1 MNILNE
7 LTIKNLKQNKK
18 RTMVTIFGIM
28 LSVALVTAITTF
40 LSSMQGSLIEYA
52 KRNIGDYHL
61 YVTDIP
67 AEEQKYFLKNEKIG
81 KIMKTQTLGEIT
93 MEEVKLDEYEDS
105 VPQMRLKAFGEDALT
120 HTGKFLYE
128 GRLPKNEK
136 EVVFPM
142 NLVWIESLQYVVG
155 DEITFRVNGVEQTYT
170 ICGMSN
176 YPSFEFYTD
185 EGNMGYTFL
194 TKLSHD
200 AEGETS
206 DLFITMKDP
215 KDTYRF
221 YEELTK
227 KRGYAE
233 NQIEVNHNLLRFE
246 GVTRSEA
253 TMQILYRLAFL
264 VILIIIFT
272 SVFVIK
278 NSFDISI
285 TERIRQYGMLASI
298 GATSK
303 QIRKNVLF
311 EGFALGIIAVP
322 LGVLCGIFAI
332 WVTLRG
338 VMWILEDAGLAA
350 EFYNLQLHIS
360 GGAVVAAVVVAVV
373 TIFISALIPARKAA
387 KVAPIDAIREAKD
400 VKISGKKLR
409 TPKLL
414 QKLFGIEGELAD
426 KNLKRSRKK
435 YRTTVFSIFSKDVKI
450 SGKKLRTP
458 KLLQKLFGIEG
469 ELADKNLKRSRKKYR
484 TTVFSIFLSV
494 VLFVSISSMM
504 KYAFELQDLQVRKQ
518 DFNLYAW
525 IQNVRSK
532 ELTSEAWTGK
542 DYDRQLE
549 IEKEAYQ
556 KVKKLE
562 GIKRATI
569 VKYMVAN
576 VDAAAFSE
584 RALELQQQMTEGCT
598 REDMQ
603 EMINVK
609 VYSVEDREYRD
620 YLKDLGLDYEEAE
633 GKAILL
639 DQALYEVSVDGKPIR
654 EKYRYLD
661 VEEGDTLSIQELT
674 GEDWKQNEK
683 TPLEIVKVTEE
694 APFGLQSG
702 IGFGM
707 IRVIVSEKMMEQ
719 FDHWYDGIRIDAE
732 DTRKLAEE
740 IEQIE
745 QVDGGTVEWDVNDLD
760 AEARESKSLIL
771 VVSIFVYGFIAVI
784 SVIGITNV
792 FNTITTNM
800 TLRSREFAILKSVG
814 MTEKEFRKMI
824 RYESL
829 LYGVKALALGLP
841 AGVLLSYLFHYL
853 FVGILIVEY
862 KLPWREMG
870 IAVVF
875 VFLII
880 SLTMH
885 YAVKKSQKQNIIETI
900 RSENI

>member
-52 KRNIGDYHL
+52 KRNSGDYHL
-61 YVTDIP
+61 YVTNIP

-120 HTGKFLYE
+120 HTGKFIYE
-128 GRLPKNEK
+128 GRLPKNEN

-142 NLVWIESLQYVVG
+142 NLLWTESLQYVVG

-170 ICGMSN
+170 ICGICR
-176 YPSFEFYTD
+176 YPSFEFYAED
-185 EGNMGYTFL
+185 GNMGYTFL

-200 AEGETS
+200 VEGETS

-215 KDTYRF
+215 KEAYRF

-338 VMWILEDAGLAA
+338 VTWILEDAGLAA

-360 GGAVVAAVVVAVV
+360 VMAIVAAVMIAVV
-373 TIFISALIPARKAA
+373 TIFISALIPAGKAA
-387 KVAPIDAIREAKD
+387 KVSPIDAIRESKS

-409 TPKLL
+409 TPKIL
-414 QKLFGIEGELAD
+414 QKCL
-426 KNLKRSRKK
+426 
-435 YRTTVFSIFSKDVKI
+435 
-450 SGKKLRTP
+450 
-458 KLLQKLFGIEG
+458 GIEG

-494 VLFVSISSMM
+494 VLFVSISSMVR
-504 KYAFELQDLQVRKQ
+504 YAFELQDLEVQKQ

-532 ELTSEAWTGK
+532 ELPSEAWTEK
-542 DYDRQLE
+542 DYDLQLE
-549 IEKEAYQ
+549 IEKAAYQ
-556 KVKKLE
+556 KVKKLK

-569 VKYMVAN
+569 VKYTVAN
-576 VDAAAFSE
+576 VDPAAFSE

-603 EMINVK
+603 EMVNVMI
-609 VYSVEDREYRD
+609 YSVEDREYRE
-620 YLKDLGLDYEEAE
+620 YLKDLGVDYEEAE
-633 GKAILL
+633 VKAILL
-639 DQALYEVSVDGKPIR
+639 DQALYEASVDGKTVR
-654 EKYRYLD
+654 EKYRYLNLG
-661 VEEGDTLSIQELT
+661 EGDTLSIQELT
-674 GEDWKQNEK
+674 GEDWTKNEK
-683 TPLEIVKVTEE
+683 IPFEVAKVTDE

-707 IRVIVSEKMMEQ
+707 IRVIISDKQMEQ
-719 FDHWYDGIRIDAE
+719 FDYWYDGIRIDVE

-740 IEQIE
+740 IKKID
-745 QVDGGTVEWDVNDLD
+745 QVNGGVVEWDINDLD
-760 AEARESKSLIL
+760 AIARESKSLIL
-771 VVSIFVYGFIAVI
+771 IVSIFVYGFIAVI

-841 AGVLLSYLFHYL
+841 AGVLLSYLFHYI
-853 FVGILIVEY
+853 FEGILIVDY

>member
-52 KRNIGDYHL
+52 KRNSGDYHL
-61 YVTDIP
+61 YVTDVP
-67 AEEQKYFLKNEKIG
+67 VEEQKYFFKNEKIG

-120 HTGKFLYE
+120 HTGKFIYE

-170 ICGMSN
+170 ICGMCS
-176 YPSFEFYTD
+176 YPSFEFYTE

-200 AEGETS
+200 VEGETS

-215 KDTYRF
+215 KDAYRF

-435 YRTTVFSIFSKDVKI
+435 YRTTVFSIF
-450 SGKKLRTP
+450 
-458 KLLQKLFGIEG
+458 
-469 ELADKNLKRSRKKYR
+469 
-484 TTVFSIFLSV
+484 LSV

-603 EMINVK
+603 EMVNVK

-683 TPLEIVKVTEE
+683 IPLEIVKVTEE

>member
-18 RTMVTIFGIM
+18 RTMVTIFGIL

-52 KRNIGDYHL
+52 KRNSGDYHL
-61 YVTDIP
+61 YVTEIP

-93 MEEVKLDEYEDS
+93 MEEVKRGEGEDS
-105 VPQMRLKAFGEDALT
+105 DLQMRLKAFGEDALT
-120 HTGKFLYE
+120 HTGEFIYE

-136 EVVFPM
+136 EVVVPM
-142 NLVWIESLQYVVG
+142 NLVWTESLQYVVG
-155 DEITFRVNGVEQTYT
+155 DQITFRVNGVEQTYT

-194 TKLSHD
+194 TKTSPD

-215 KDTYRF
+215 KDAYRF

-233 NQIEVNHNLLRFE
+233 NQVEVNNALLRFE

-264 VILIIIFT
+264 VILIIVFT

-285 TERIRQYGMLASI
+285 SERIRQYGMLASI

-360 GGAVVAAVVVAVV
+360 GGAIVAAVVIAVV
-373 TIFISALIPARKAA
+373 TIFISACIPAGKAA
-387 KVAPIDAIREAKD
+387 KIAPIDAIRESKD
-400 VKISGKKLR
+400 VKLCGKKLR
-409 TPKLL
+409 TPRLL
-414 QKLFGIEGELAD
+414 QKFL
-426 KNLKRSRKK
+426 
-435 YRTTVFSIFSKDVKI
+435 
-450 SGKKLRTP
+450 
-458 KLLQKLFGIEG
+458 GIEG

-494 VLFVSISSMM
+494 VLFVSISSMV
-504 KYAFELQDLQVRKQ
+504 KYAFELQDLEVQKQ

-532 ELTSEAWTGK
+532 ELPSEAWTEK
-542 DYDRQLE
+542 DYDRQME

-562 GIKRATI
+562 GVKRATI
-569 VKYMVAN
+569 VKYATAN
-576 VDAAAFSE
+576 VDASAFSE
-584 RALELQQQMTEGCT
+584 RALELQQQMSENCT
-598 REDMQ
+598 REEMQ
-603 EMINVK
+603 ETINVM

-620 YLKDLGLDYEEAE
+620 YLKDLGLDYEETE

-639 DQALYEVSVDGKPIR
+639 DQALYEASVDGKPIR
-654 EKYRYLD
+654 EKYRYLKL
-661 VEEGDTLSIQELT
+661 EEGDTLSIQELT

-683 TPLEIVKVTEE
+683 IPLEVVKVTEE
-694 APFGLQSG
+694 APFGLRSG
-702 IGFGM
+702 LGFGM
-707 IRVIVSEKMMEQ
+707 IRVIVSEKQMDR
-719 FDHWYDGIRIDAE
+719 FDYWYDGIRIDAE
-732 DTRKLAEE
+732 DTKQLTKE
-740 IEQIE
+740 IEQIK

-829 LYGVKALALGLP
+829 LYGVKALMLGLP
-841 AGVLLSYLFHYL
+841 AGVLLSYLFHYI
-853 FVGILIVEY
+853 FVGILIVDY

>member
-40 LSSMQGSLIEYA
+40 LSSMQGSLVEYA
-52 KRNIGDYHL
+52 KRNSGDYHL
-61 YVTDIP
+61 YVTDVP

-93 MEEVKLDEYEDS
+93 MEEVKLDEAEDS

-120 HTGKFLYE
+120 HTGKFIYE
-128 GRLPKNEK
+128 GRLPENEK

-142 NLVWIESLQYVVG
+142 NLIWTESLQYVVG

-176 YPSFEFYTD
+176 YPSFEFYTE

-194 TKLSHD
+194 TKLSYD
-200 AEGETS
+200 VEGETS

-215 KDTYRF
+215 KEAYRF

-227 KRGYAE
+227 KRGYEE

-246 GVTRSEA
+246 GVTRSEE
-253 TMQILYRLAFL
+253 TMKILYRLASL
-264 VILIIIFT
+264 VILVIIFT

-338 VMWILEDAGLAA
+338 VMWIIENAGMSA

-360 GGAVVAAVVVAVV
+360 VMAIVAAVVIAVI
-373 TIFISALIPARKAA
+373 TIFISALIPAGKAA
-387 KVAPIDAIREAKD
+387 KVAPIDAIRE
-400 VKISGKKLR
+400 
-409 TPKLL
+409 
-414 QKLFGIEGELAD
+414 
-426 KNLKRSRKK
+426 
-435 YRTTVFSIFSKDVKI
+435 SKDVKI

-458 KLLQKLFGIEG
+458 KILQKLLGIEG

-504 KYAFELQDLQVRKQ
+504 KYAFELQDIQVQEQ
-518 DFNLYAW
+518 DYNLSAW
-525 IQNVRSK
+525 ITNVRTK
-532 ELTSEAWTGK
+532 ALPSEAWTEK
-542 DYDRQLE
+542 DYDLYLGIQ
-549 IEKEAYQ
+549 KEAYQ
-556 KVKKLE
+556 KAEKLE
-562 GIKRATI
+562 GVKRATL
-569 VKYMVAN
+569 VKNTTAY
-576 VDAAAFSE
+576 VDPAAFSD
-584 RALELQQQMTEGCT
+584 RALELEQQMVEDCT
-598 REDMQ
+598 REVLQ
-603 EMINVK
+603 ETINVD
-609 VYSVEDREYRD
+609 VYSVSDQEYRA
-620 YLKDLGLDYEEAE
+620 YLKELGLSYKQAE

-639 DQALYEVSVDGKPIR
+639 DQALYEMPTDGKMTR
-654 EKYRYLD
+654 EKYRYLNL
-661 VEEGDTLSIQELT
+661 EEGDTLSIQELT
-674 GEDWKQNEK
+674 GEDWTKNEK
-683 TPLEIVKVTEE
+683 IPLEVVKVTDE
-694 APFGLQSG
+694 APFGLPSG
-702 IGFGM
+702 IGYGR
-707 IRVIVSEKMMEQ
+707 IRVIVSDKMMEQ
-719 FDHWYDGIRIDAE
+719 FDYSYSGMRIDTG
-732 DTRKLAEE
+732 DTKKLAEE
-740 IEQIE
+740 IKKIE
-745 QVDGGTVEWDVNDLD
+745 QVNGGTVIWDINDLD
-760 AEARESKSLIL
+760 AIARESKSLIL
-771 VVSIFVYGFIAVI
+771 IVSIFVYGFIAVI

-853 FVGILIVEY
+853 FVGILIVDY

>member
-52 KRNIGDYHL
+52 KRNSGDYHL
-61 YVTDIP
+61 YVTNIP

-120 HTGKFLYE
+120 HTGKFIYE
-128 GRLPKNEK
+128 GRLPKNEN

-142 NLVWIESLQYVVG
+142 NLLWTESLQYVVG

-170 ICGMSN
+170 ICGICR
-176 YPSFEFYTD
+176 YPSFEFYAED
-185 EGNMGYTFL
+185 GNMGYTFL

-200 AEGETS
+200 VEGETS

-215 KDTYRF
+215 KEAYRF

-338 VMWILEDAGLAA
+338 VTWILEDAGLAA

-360 GGAVVAAVVVAVV
+360 VMAIVAAVMIAVV
-373 TIFISALIPARKAA
+373 TIFISALIPAGKAA
-387 KVAPIDAIREAKD
+387 KVSPIDAIRESKS

-409 TPKLL
+409 TPKVL
-414 QKLFGIEGELAD
+414 QKCL
-426 KNLKRSRKK
+426 
-435 YRTTVFSIFSKDVKI
+435 
-450 SGKKLRTP
+450 
-458 KLLQKLFGIEG
+458 GIEG

-494 VLFVSISSMM
+494 VLFVSISSMVR
-504 KYAFELQDLQVRKQ
+504 YAFELQDLEVQKQ

-532 ELTSEAWTGK
+532 ELPSEAWTEK
-542 DYDRQLE
+542 DYDLQLE
-549 IEKEAYQ
+549 IEKAAYQ
-556 KVKKLE
+556 KVKKLK

-569 VKYMVAN
+569 VKYTVAN
-576 VDAAAFSE
+576 VDPAAFSE

-603 EMINVK
+603 EMVNVMI
-609 VYSVEDREYRD
+609 YSVEDREYRE
-620 YLKDLGLDYEEAE
+620 YLKDLGVDYEEAE
-633 GKAILL
+633 VKAILL
-639 DQALYEVSVDGKPIR
+639 DQALYEASVDGKTVR
-654 EKYRYLD
+654 EKYRYLNLG
-661 VEEGDTLSIQELT
+661 EGDTLSIQELT

-683 TPLEIVKVTEE
+683 IPLEVVKVTDE

-707 IRVIVSEKMMEQ
+707 IRVIISDKQMEQ
-719 FDHWYDGIRIDAE
+719 FDYWYDGIRIDVE

-740 IEQIE
+740 IKKID
-745 QVDGGTVEWDVNDLD
+745 QVNGGVVEWDINDLD
-760 AEARESKSLIL
+760 AIARESKSLIL
-771 VVSIFVYGFIAVI
+771 IVSIFVYGFIAVI

-841 AGVLLSYLFHYL
+841 AGVLLSYLFHYI
-853 FVGILIVEY
+853 FEGILIVDY

>member
-1 MNILNE
+1 
-7 LTIKNLKQNKK
+7 
-18 RTMVTIFGIM
+18 MVTIFGIM

-52 KRNIGDYHL
+52 KRNSGDYHL

-93 MEEVKLDEYEDS
+93 MEEVKHEEEEDS
-105 VPQMRLKAFGEDALT
+105 ATQMRLKAFGEDALN

-136 EVVFPM
+136 EVVVPM
-142 NLVWIESLQYVVG
+142 NLVWSESLQYVVG
-155 DEITFRVNGVEQTYT
+155 DQITFRVNGTEQTYT

-194 TKLSHD
+194 TKLSDD
-200 AEGETS
+200 AEGETR

-215 KDTYRF
+215 KDAYRF

-233 NQIEVNHNLLRFE
+233 NQVEVNHALLRFE

-264 VILIIIFT
+264 VILIIIVT
-272 SVFVIK
+272 SIFVIK

-311 EGFALGIIAVP
+311 EGFILGIIAVP
-322 LGVLCGIFAI
+322 LGVLCGVCAI

-350 EFYNLQLHIS
+350 EFYNLQLHVS
-360 GGAVVAAVVVAVV
+360 GGAIAAAVVISVV
-373 TIFISALIPARKAA
+373 TIFISACIPARKAA
-387 KVAPIDAIREAKD
+387 KIAPIDAIRESKD
-400 VKISGKKLR
+400 VKLCGKKLR

-414 QKLFGIEGELAD
+414 QKCL
-426 KNLKRSRKK
+426 
-435 YRTTVFSIFSKDVKI
+435 
-450 SGKKLRTP
+450 
-458 KLLQKLFGIEG
+458 GIEG

-494 VLFVSISSMM
+494 VLFVSISSMV
-504 KYAFELQDLQVRKQ
+504 KYAFELRDLEVQKQ

-532 ELTSEAWTGK
+532 DLPSEVWTEK
-542 DYDRQLE
+542 DYNRQNE

-562 GIKRATI
+562 GVKRATI
-569 VKYMVAN
+569 VKYTVAN

-584 RALELQQQMTEGCT
+584 RALELQQQMTENCT
-598 REDMQ
+598 REEMQ
-603 EMINVK
+603 EMINVNI
-609 VYSVEDREYRD
+609 YSVEDQEYRD

-639 DQALYEVSVDGKPIR
+639 DQALYEAYTDGKPIR
-654 EKYRYLD
+654 EKYRYLKL
-661 VEEGDTLSIQELT
+661 EEGDTLSIQELT

-683 TPLEIVKVTEE
+683 IPLEVVKVTEE
-694 APFGLQSG
+694 APFGLPSG

-707 IRVIVSEKMMEQ
+707 IRVIVSEKMMEN
-719 FDHWYDGIRIDAE
+719 FDYWYDGIRIDAE
-732 DTRKLAEE
+732 DTKQLAKD
-740 IEQIE
+740 IEQIK
-745 QVDGGTVEWDVNDLD
+745 QAGGGTVAWDINDLD
-760 AEARESKSLIL
+760 ASARESKSLIL

-814 MTEKEFRKMI
+814 MTDKEFRKMI

-841 AGVLLSYLFHYL
+841 AGVLLSYLFHYI
-853 FVGILIVEY
+853 FVGILIVDY
-862 KLPWREMG
+862 KLPWQEMG

>member
-215 KDTYRF
+215 KEAYRF

-350 EFYNLQLHIS
+350 EFYNLQLHVS

-387 KVAPIDAIREAKD
+387 KVAPIDAIREA
-400 VKISGKKLR
+400 
-409 TPKLL
+409 
-414 QKLFGIEGELAD
+414 
-426 KNLKRSRKK
+426 
-435 YRTTVFSIFSKDVKI
+435 KDVKI

-598 REDMQ
+598 REEMQ
-603 EMINVK
+603 EMVNVK

-683 TPLEIVKVTEE
+683 IPLEIVKVTEE

>member
-52 KRNIGDYHL
+52 KRNSGDYHL
-61 YVTDIP
+61 YVTNIP

-128 GRLPKNEK
+128 GRLPKHEK

-142 NLVWIESLQYVVG
+142 NLLWTESLQYVVG

-170 ICGMSN
+170 ICGMCS
-176 YPSFEFYTD
+176 YPSFEFYTED
-185 EGNMGYTFL
+185 GNMGYTFL

-200 AEGETS
+200 VEGETN
-206 DLFITMKDP
+206 DFFITMKDP
-215 KDTYRF
+215 KEAYRF

-338 VMWILEDAGLAA
+338 VTWILEDAGLAA

-360 GGAVVAAVVVAVV
+360 VMAIVAAVMIAVV
-373 TIFISALIPARKAA
+373 TIFISALIPAGKAA
-387 KVAPIDAIREAKD
+387 KVSPIDAIRESKS

-409 TPKLL
+409 TPKIL
-414 QKLFGIEGELAD
+414 QKCL
-426 KNLKRSRKK
+426 
-435 YRTTVFSIFSKDVKI
+435 
-450 SGKKLRTP
+450 
-458 KLLQKLFGIEG
+458 GIEG

-494 VLFVSISSMM
+494 VLFVSISSMVR
-504 KYAFELQDLQVRKQ
+504 YAFELQDLEVQKQ

-532 ELTSEAWTGK
+532 ELPSEAWTEK
-542 DYDRQLE
+542 DYDLQLE
-549 IEKEAYQ
+549 IEKAAYQ
-556 KVKKLE
+556 KVKKLK

-569 VKYMVAN
+569 VKYTVAN
-576 VDAAAFSE
+576 VDPAAFSE

-603 EMINVK
+603 EMVNVMI
-609 VYSVEDREYRD
+609 YSVEDREYRE
-620 YLKDLGLDYEEAE
+620 YLKDLGVDYEEAE
-633 GKAILL
+633 VKAILL
-639 DQALYEVSVDGKPIR
+639 DQALYEASVDGKTVR
-654 EKYRYLD
+654 EKYRYLNLG
-661 VEEGDTLSIQELT
+661 EGDTLSIQELT

-683 TPLEIVKVTEE
+683 IPLEVVKVTDE
-694 APFGLQSG
+694 APFGIQSG

-707 IRVIVSEKMMEQ
+707 IRVIISDKQMEQ
-719 FDHWYDGIRIDAE
+719 FDYWYDGIRIDVE

-740 IEQIE
+740 IKKID
-745 QVDGGTVEWDVNDLD
+745 QVNGGVVEWDINDLD
-760 AEARESKSLIL
+760 AIARESKSLIL
-771 VVSIFVYGFIAVI
+771 IVSIFVYGFIAVI

-829 LYGVKALALGLP
+829 LYGVKALELGLP
-841 AGVLLSYLFHYL
+841 AGVLLSYLFHYI
-853 FVGILIVEY
+853 FEGILIVDY

>member
-52 KRNIGDYHL
+52 KRNSGDYHL

-93 MEEVKLDEYEDS
+93 MEEVKHEEEEDRAT
-105 VPQMRLKAFGEDALT
+105 QMRLKAFGEDALN

-128 GRLPKNEK
+128 GRLPKNEN
-136 EVVFPM
+136 EVVVPM
-142 NLVWIESLQYVVG
+142 NLVWSESLQYVVG
-155 DEITFRVNGVEQTYT
+155 DQITFRVNGVEQTYT

-194 TKLSHD
+194 TKLSDD
-200 AEGETS
+200 AEGETR

-215 KDTYRF
+215 KDAYRF

-233 NQIEVNHNLLRFE
+233 NQVEVNHALLRFE

-264 VILIIIFT
+264 VILIIIVT
-272 SVFVIK
+272 SIFVIK
-278 NSFDISI
+278 NSFNISI

-311 EGFALGIIAVP
+311 EGFILGIIAVP
-322 LGVLCGIFAI
+322 LGVLCGVCAI

-350 EFYNLQLHIS
+350 EFYNLQLHVS
-360 GGAVVAAVVVAVV
+360 GGAIAAAVVISVV
-373 TIFISALIPARKAA
+373 TIFISACIPARKAA
-387 KVAPIDAIREAKD
+387 KIAPIDAIRESKD
-400 VKISGKKLR
+400 VKLCGKKLR
-409 TPKLL
+409 TPKFL
-414 QKLFGIEGELAD
+414 QKCL
-426 KNLKRSRKK
+426 
-435 YRTTVFSIFSKDVKI
+435 
-450 SGKKLRTP
+450 
-458 KLLQKLFGIEG
+458 GIEG

-494 VLFVSISSMM
+494 VLFVSISSMV
-504 KYAFELQDLQVRKQ
+504 KYAFELRDLEVQKQ

-532 ELTSEAWTGK
+532 DLPSEAWTEK
-542 DYDRQLE
+542 DYNRQNE

-562 GIKRATI
+562 GVKRATI
-569 VKYMVAN
+569 IKYTVAN

-584 RALELQQQMTEGCT
+584 RALELQQQMTENCT
-598 REDMQ
+598 REEMQ
-603 EMINVK
+603 EMINVNI
-609 VYSVEDREYRD
+609 YSVEDQEYRD

-639 DQALYEVSVDGKPIR
+639 DQALYEAYTDGKPIR
-654 EKYRYLD
+654 EKYRYLKL
-661 VEEGDTLSIQELT
+661 EEGDTLSIQELT

-683 TPLEIVKVTEE
+683 IPLEVVKVTEE
-694 APFGLQSG
+694 APFGLPSG

-707 IRVIVSEKMMEQ
+707 IRVIVSEKMMEN
-719 FDHWYDGIRIDAE
+719 FDYWYDGIRIDAE
-732 DTRKLAEE
+732 DTKQLAKD
-740 IEQIE
+740 IEQIK
-745 QVDGGTVEWDVNDLD
+745 QVGGGTVAWDINDLD
-760 AEARESKSLIL
+760 ASARESKSLIL

-814 MTEKEFRKMI
+814 MTDKEFRKMI

-841 AGVLLSYLFHYL
+841 AGVLLSYLFHYI
-853 FVGILIVEY
+853 FVGILIVDY
-862 KLPWREMG
+862 KLPWQEMG
-870 IAVVF
+870 IATVF

-880 SLTMH
+880 FLTMG
-885 YAVKKSQKQNIIETI
+885 YAVRKTKRQNIIEMI